1 MGMFN
6 VALAHGKAGV
16 TGSCIPFSRRRRWSF
31 GTRRVAMVTIM
42 RVCTVECGCGGI
54 VIRNWGRVIE
64 DDALCGIRFPEG
76 FLVPGQKGNPVRRTR
91 PAMHSG
97 AGTLRLFYVACDHGR
112 CDARGGLWGKAHLYG
127 RLGFYDVALVH
138 MQSDVVRGKGGGG
151 GGEAYL
157 REAGL
162 RRRLWGRGLP
172 IVHLAIST
180 GARRG
185 AA

>member
-1 MGMFN
+1 MLRCMVEHAQGCCDHAVIHGDLGYGDHGDQEVTGTLGMFN

-76 FLVPGQKGNPVRRTR
+76 FLVPGQEGNPVRRTSR
-91 PAMHSG
+91 AVLSG
-97 AGTLRLFYVACDHGR
+97 AGTLRFFYVACDHGGR
-112 CDARGGLWGKAHLYG
+112 DAMGGL
-127 RLGFYDVALVH
+127 
-138 MQSDVVRGKGGGG
+138 
-151 GGEAYL
+151 
-157 REAGL
+157 
-162 RRRLWGRGLP
+162 
-172 IVHLAIST
+172 
-180 GARRG
+180 
-185 AA
+185 